1 MKKRIC
7 GILAVLMLTV
17 LAGGALAEQKVMLPD
32 SRMSVTLPDELE
44 YDGPGT
50 TAGDDADF
58 AYVSPELG
66 LEIWFLHYDSQGV
79 TLEKLAEAMQENY
92 DRVVITRIGGTE
104 LLKYETTDPG
114 DIFGEEMK
122 CIGYVV
128 MDGKQIQEIVFWYAN
143 QRAAD
148 LTAEI
153 ISTITDKD

>member
-58 AYVSPELG
+58 AL
-66 LEIWFLHYDSQGV
+66 
-79 TLEKLAEAMQENY
+79 QENY

-128 MDGKQIQEIVFWYAN
+128 MDGKQIQELVFWYAN

-153 ISTITDKD
+153 ITSITDKD